1 MRMPL
6 DIAGGILG
14 MSLLAG
20 LFVFAAQSAPAHSA
34 QGNEDSA
41 AALPLNGTFR
51 CEYYKAKGQEVSNVI
66 GYEVTPASSGWNWI
80 ITVEDGTSLFF
91 TQTAGQFCYVT
102 QEEE

>member
-1 MRMPL
+1 MPL

-20 LFVFAAQSAPAHSA
+20 LFVFAAQSAPAHNA
-34 QGNEDSA
+34 QDNEEVVM
-41 AALPLNGTFR
+41 PLNGTFR

-66 GYEVTPASSGWNWI
+66 GYEVTPAASGWNWI